1 MNLNVVESTIK
12 FRDSFIAFNTRLYAD
27 RLTFLQ
33 QAIYKWELQ
42 NFNSKCLHFLALDEE
57 KIVGQIILLPCAY
70 FYKVF

>member
-33 QAIYKWELQ
+33 QAIYK
-42 NFNSKCLHFLALDEE
+42 
-57 KIVGQIILLPCAY
+57 
-70 FYKVF
+70 